1 MSDHNKNQ
9 SNAILKDPVDFS
21 LVLGGFLYQCLR
33 RAHLSGDALQLLTRR
48 IIVLTAIAWVPLL
61 LLSLAQ
67 GHALPGDVQLPF
79 LHDIELH
86 VRLLIAMPI
95 LIAAELIVHKRMRPI
110 INAFFERQLI
120 PSESMPKFTAAVES
134 ALRLRNSAWTEV
146 IIILI
151 VYVVGIFFIWR
162 TQLSLNIESWH
173 GNVGG
178 EKFYL
183 SWAGWWLTLVSLPI
197 FQFLLLRWYFRIFI
211 WGRFLL
217 EISKIKFNFLF

>member
-120 PSESMPKFTAAVES
+120 PSESMPKFTAAVMLMMEPLS
-134 ALRLRNSAWTEV
+134 VVTTLPAGVATMRSQFQSVALKATP
-146 IIILI
+146 
-151 VYVVGIFFIWR
+151 GP
-162 TQLSLNIESWH
+162 
-173 GNVGG
+173 
-178 EKFYL
+178 
-183 SWAGWWLTLVSLPI
+183 LVCTAPKP
-197 FQFLLLRWYFRIFI
+197 
-211 WGRFLL
+211 
-217 EISKIKFNFLF
+217 E